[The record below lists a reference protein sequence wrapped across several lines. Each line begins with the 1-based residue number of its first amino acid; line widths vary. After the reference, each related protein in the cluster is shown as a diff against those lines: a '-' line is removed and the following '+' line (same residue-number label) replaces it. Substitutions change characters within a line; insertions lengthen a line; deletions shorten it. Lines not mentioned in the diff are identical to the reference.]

1 MVSLHQ
7 AGFDNAVAS
16 LGTSLTPEQA
26 RLISRFKNEVV
37 IAYDADEA
45 GRKAS
50 QRAISI
56 LEKLELKVRVLTVS
70 GAKDPDEFIKARGAE
85 AFRNL
90 LSDSENH
97 IEYKLEQVRAG
108 CDLGT
113 AEGKV
118 SYLKGAAEVI
128 AALPDPASREVYSL
142 KTAEVCG
149 VSAAAV
155 QDEVRQVRRRKLA
168 IAKNRVLKEN
178 MRPMSRSQPQ
188 ERSIRYKDP
197 RSAAAEEGVIRL
209 LCLDPAVFRGV
220 ELGEDDFSSP
230 ELWNIYSAVRRHNDE
245 GTRLSPAAL
254 SGELSSEE
262 LSLFTSII
270 QDPVSASNARQ
281 ALEDYIAIM
290 RRRGEQESSLLDIQA
305 QQLKTKSYGG

>member
-1 MVSLHQ
+1 MNLAKKSKSGYIILVEGNIDVVSLHQ

-90 LSDSENH
+90 LSDSDNH

-149 VSAAAV
+149 VRPGGGAGRGQAGTAAQAGDREKPGAEGEHAADEPVSAPGAEHQV
-155 QDEVRQVRRRKLA
+155 QGPA
-168 IAKNRVLKEN
+168 
-178 MRPMSRSQPQ
+178 
-188 ERSIRYKDP
+188 
-197 RSAAAEEGVIRL
+197 
-209 LCLDPAVFRGV
+209 LCGC
-220 ELGEDDFSSP
+220 GGG
-230 ELWNIYSAVRRHNDE
+230 RHQ
-245 GTRLSPAAL
+245 AAL
-254 SGELSSEE
+254 SRPGGV
-262 LSLFTSII
+262 
-270 QDPVSASNARQ
+270 Q
-281 ALEDYIAIM
+281 
-290 RRRGEQESSLLDIQA
+290 RR
-305 QQLKTKSYGG
+305 